1 MKLQIEDN
9 FCLIEEMLI
18 FIKDFKIIQLV
29 INIMQFNNLT
39 KKNLQ
44 FFSENNMTKIIKR
57 ESDHFK

>member
-39 KKNLQ
+39 KKIYNSFL
-44 FFSENNMTKIIKR
+44 KII
-57 ESDHFK
+57 